1 MGAPPS
7 EITQQNQVLD
17 EPMSFNRPLI
27 TRYAAAAPFTYIKG
41 STISFK
47 KRQVE
52 KIFGNISGF
61 TGAAARFYQQNRYI
75 LAYFATEEDL
85 NLALQIKCTYKEYNQ
100 KDSPL
105 NQLVPTES
113 ATASTSTISPSTP
126 INAPNAP
133 NKDESTE
140 ACEREF
146 YFVNFETIRAPKS
159 PEQLQSEKDRTI
171 QVIDIPLNIAT
182 PTIRACFDRFGTIE
196 KMHTRTRGLFQ
207 QAYITYTETDSIAT
221 FLKDTWT
228 VFIMKYAV
236 RVLPLTLSEEQRIT
250 RKDYCI
256 KLAGFSPGT
265 TARDLH
271 PVLKEVNAKTCFI
284 PRNPNSYR
292 GLNYAYINFE
302 NDEQLCT
309 AVQKEMSYNGYNL
322 FWAMDDT
329 PTCFV
334 CGNPDHIAKNC
345 LDPRNRNTPKHKK
358 LQKLYNRFHPS
369 QHRKPKKTY
378 ADAAR
383 KQVKNQPSIEEFNKV
398 VNALQQAN
406 EQIRLLQFQVQT
418 LRQEIDK
425 EKRKNSKTTVKPSQ
439 SGQHPTPL
447 VGAPSNFNTISES
460 SNIITDTA
468 SKTSVSQKRLAKQAV
483 SSQSD
488 FSSSDNTQPM
498 QPPLQSVEQRQEA
511 IEKSVSMLSSSLG
524 FIADSFNSFKRQS
537 FGRYEDNGNDI
548 NEEEFYDD
556 ANDNGYLDDVEP
568 MTL

>member
-1 MGAPPS
+1 
-7 EITQQNQVLD
+7 
-17 EPMSFNRPLI
+17 
-27 TRYAAAAPFTYIKG
+27 
-41 STISFK
+41 
-47 KRQVE
+47 
-52 KIFGNISGF
+52 
-61 TGAAARFYQQNRYI
+61 
-75 LAYFATEEDL
+75 
-85 NLALQIKCTYKEYNQ
+85 
-100 KDSPL
+100 
-105 NQLVPTES
+105 
-113 ATASTSTISPSTP
+113 
-126 INAPNAP
+126 
-133 NKDESTE
+133 
-140 ACEREF
+140 
-146 YFVNFETIRAPKS
+146 
-159 PEQLQSEKDRTI
+159 
-171 QVIDIPLNIAT
+171 
-182 PTIRACFDRFGTIE
+182 
-196 KMHTRTRGLFQ
+196 MHTRTRGLFQ

-439 SGQHPTPL
+439 SGQHPTPP